1 MKKAKKLSGKAL
13 EKVLHQIKVLIL
25 DIDGV
30 MTDGRIFYLEGQGW
44 GAMYS
49 VIDGF
54 GIRTL
59 QKAGVTVCVISGGA
73 FTSHKKRAEIL
84 GIENAYFGNEDKII
98 PYEKIKHDLGVT
110 DAECAFVG
118 DELFDLP
125 VLRSV
130 GFSATPPHSPQE
142 VKDQVNYIT
151 KRAGGFGCV
160 REITDMLVE
169 IQKKKAISKR
179 KVKK

>member
-1 MKKAKKLSGKAL
+1 MAKAKRKLSGKAL
-13 EKVLHQIKVLIL
+13 SAALSKIKALIL

-59 QKAGVTVCVISGGA
+59 QKSGIIVCVISGGA
-73 FTSHKKRAEIL
+73 FTSHKKRAEVL
-84 GIENAYFGNEDKII
+84 GIQHAYFGNEDKIV
-98 PYEKIKHDLGVT
+98 PYEKIKADLRVS
-110 DAECAFVG
+110 DEECAYVG

-125 VLRSV
+125 VLRNA
-130 GFSATPPHSPQE
+130 GFSATPPHAPKE
-142 VKDQVNYIT
+142 VKDSVHYIT
-151 KRAGGFGCV
+151 RKEGGFGCV
-160 REITDMLVE
+160 REITDLLLEV
-169 IQKKKAISKR
+169 QKQKNKRKKK
-179 KVKK
+179 

>member
-13 EKVLHQIKVLIL
+13 DSVLKNIKVLIL

-59 QKAGVTVCVISGGA
+59 QKLGMEVCVISGGA
-73 FTSHKKRAEIL
+73 FTSHKKRAEVL
-84 GIENAYFGNEDKII
+84 GIRHAYFGNEDKIV
-98 PYEKIKHDLGVT
+98 PYEQIKHDLNVT
-110 DAECAFVG
+110 DEECAYVG

-130 GFSATPPHSPQE
+130 AFAATPPHAPQE
-142 VKDQVNYIT
+142 VKDQVHYIT
-151 KRAGGFGCV
+151 KRQGGFGCV
-160 REITDMLVE
+160 REITDLFVA
-169 IQKKKAISKR
+169 IRKKSPAKKGKKR
-179 KVKK
+179 